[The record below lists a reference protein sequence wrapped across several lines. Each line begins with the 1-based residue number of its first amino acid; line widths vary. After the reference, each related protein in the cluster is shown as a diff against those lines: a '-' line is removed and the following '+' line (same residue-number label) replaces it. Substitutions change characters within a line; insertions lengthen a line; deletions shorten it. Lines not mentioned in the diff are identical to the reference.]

1 MEKFTMFIGLNDKD
15 TKKQEIPTDVAVK
28 MVYNALCKQGI
39 ECITYDIKNGVY
51 KHDNGDIVFEK
62 NIIVEMFFVENIQV
76 VRALNDIKTL
86 LNQESILLETT
97 EIKQAECM

>member
-1 MEKFTMFIGLNDKD
+1 MEKFTLFIGLNDKD
-15 TKKQEIPTDVAVK
+15 SKVQEIPTDIAVK

-51 KHDNGDIVFEK
+51 KHDNGDIVFEN

-76 VRALNDIKTL
+76 VRALNEIKTI
-86 LNQESILLETT
+86 LNQESILLVT
-97 EIKQAECM
+97 EMVQGAECM

>member
-15 TKKQEIPTDVAVK
+15 TKKQEIPTDIAVK